1 MVEINWEVEHR
12 RFMDLAYNRTMKAA
26 KRAFW
31 GWHESKI
38 DDSIAECVAKTWDSW
53 SRLLVKGK
61 NPEPMTSA
69 LIRFAVL
76 WVRYDRHIAGRART
90 PDVYDFRSGLR
101 RQQLSGQGQASPSER
116 SSRDNNFTNWWTD
129 TGDSPVE
136 LASALEITGLS
147 LEEWLDL

>member
-61 NPEPMTSA
+61 NPEPMT
-69 LIRFAVL
+69 LRFDP
-76 WVRYDRHIAGRART
+76 VRRPLGPLRPTH
-90 PDVYDFRSGLR
+90 R
-101 RQQLSGQGQASPSER
+101 RQSENAR
-116 SSRDNNFTNWWTD
+116 R
-129 TGDSPVE
+129 V
-136 LASALEITGLS
+136 
-147 LEEWLDL
+147 